1 MTEAHN
7 PNVTKP
13 QRVLVV
19 GLGTMG
25 MSHARAYQAIDGFEL
40 VGYALA
46 TPRGA
51 AISTRSSLTFHVM
64 KA

>member
-1 MTEAHN
+1 MSKAPN

-25 MSHARAYQAIDGFEL
+25 MSHARAYEAIDGFEL
-40 VGYALA
+40 VGLMH
-46 TPRGA
+46 PQRRGA
-51 AISTRSSLTFHVM
+51 SRSRQGVPRRSAL
-64 KA
+64 

>member
-1 MTEAHN
+1 MTEARN

-25 MSHARAYQAIDGFEL
+25 LSHARAYQAIDGFEL
-40 VGYALA
+40 VGFVH
-46 TPRGA
+46 PQRRGA
-51 AISTRSSLTFHVM
+51 MISTRSSPASRAST
-64 KA
+64 A